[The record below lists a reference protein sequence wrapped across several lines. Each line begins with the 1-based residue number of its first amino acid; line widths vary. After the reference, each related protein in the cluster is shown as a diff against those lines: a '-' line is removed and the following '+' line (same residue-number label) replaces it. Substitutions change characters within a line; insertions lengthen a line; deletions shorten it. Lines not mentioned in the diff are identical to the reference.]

1 MNSDYQDRI
10 DAAEERI
17 TAIEKRIRW
26 YRQFAAS
33 LVIVGFTSFF
43 VLQYLIMSGSDERKN
58 VLNILGSIS
67 GGAVSS
73 LFALAGLVLVYVA
86 FLGQKQQVIYQQI
99 EMIYNKIELELTR
112 SEMRNQQLEMKNQN
126 DTMKLQKFE
135 NLFFQLIANYQ
146 HCKTSFY
153 IVMDSNRFLEF
164 KDSYYENIGKIDH
177 GGKNDLLVSKFAYND
192 ALIENP
198 AFETTF
204 YYQVNSILKFIYSS
218 DEIIDKQLYAEILDN
233 SLSSAEKFCLLLVA
247 ELDGG
252 IVSEDRTYIDRSQI
266 LKGMMLPQIVR

>member
-218 DEIIDKQLYAEILDN
+218 DEIIDKELYAEILDN

-266 LKGMMLPQIVR
+266 LKGMKLPQIVR